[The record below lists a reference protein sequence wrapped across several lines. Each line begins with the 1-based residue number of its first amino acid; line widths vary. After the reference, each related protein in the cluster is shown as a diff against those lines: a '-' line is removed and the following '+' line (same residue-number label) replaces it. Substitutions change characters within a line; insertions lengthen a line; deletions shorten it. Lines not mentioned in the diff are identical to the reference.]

1 MIQDIIAWI
10 CIATVVIISV
20 AYAIRYLYTGSGN
33 TGVKNT
39 DYNKDDSED

>member
-10 CIATVVIISV
+10 CIATVVLICI

-33 TGVKNT
+33 TGVKKS
-39 DYNKDDSED
+39 DYNKDEVV